1 MKAEQL
7 QVIASEVDAIESALE
22 MAEEGDLLLI
32 FGDDITRCWKQIL
45 NFNEENQKSSNNKN
59 KDVSASSNV
68 ILDDDEKEFLNSLSL
83 IKDEKGVRLAREEEN
98 D

>member
-68 ILDDDEKEFLNSLSL
+68 ILDDDEKEFLSSLSL